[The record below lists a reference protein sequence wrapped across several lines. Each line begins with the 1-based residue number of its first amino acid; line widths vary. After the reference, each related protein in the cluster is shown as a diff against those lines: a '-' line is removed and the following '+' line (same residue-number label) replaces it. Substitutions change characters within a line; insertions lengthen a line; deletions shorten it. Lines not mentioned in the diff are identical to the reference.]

1 MPGLKEVR
9 TRIVSVKSTQQITN
23 AMKMVAASKL
33 RRAQTGILKLRPY
46 AAKLREIM
54 QNLSASIENSQ
65 ESIYSAERKP
75 EKILLV
81 IIASNRGLCGA
92 FNSNVIKMAVNRIH
106 ADYHAQHQAG
116 QVALITIGRKA
127 TDFFRK
133 RKFNVVESHDELF
146 DRLTFA
152 NVSELA
158 GKLMKGFSDQQY
170 DRIDLIYNQFKNAA
184 VQRLIVEQYL
194 PVAPGDNSQQSAV
207 NNPQS
212 PVANHQSKG
221 NKTEADYIFEP
232 DKETIVR
239 ELIPKTLRIQLFK
252 AVLDSYASEQGARMT
267 AMQKATENAKD
278 LLRELNISYNKAR
291 QNAITNAILEIV
303 SGAEALKG

>member
-1 MPGLKEVR
+1 MAGLKEVR
-9 TRIVSVKSTQQITN
+9 IRIASVKSTQQITN

-33 RRAQTGILKLRPY
+33 RRAQTAIIKLRPY
-46 AAKLREIM
+46 AAKLREIL
-54 QNLSASIENSQ
+54 QNLSASIDSSDNNTFSQ
-65 ESIYSAERKP
+65 ERKP

-81 IIASNRGLCGA
+81 VVASNRGLCGA
-92 FNSNVIKMAVNRIH
+92 FNSNVIKMAVNMT
-106 ADYHAQHQAG
+106 ATTYAMQFSQNN
-116 QVALITIGRKA
+116 VSMITIGRKA
-127 TDFFRK
+127 TEFFRK
-133 RKFNVVESHDELF
+133 RKYNVIESHDNLF
-146 DRLTFA
+146 DQLTFA
-152 NVSELA
+152 NASAIAES
-158 GKLMKGFSDQQY
+158 LMKSFADKEY

-194 PVAPGDNSQQSAV
+194 PIAPPQEPVSALK
-207 NNPQS
+207 QTS
-212 PVANHQSKG
+212 PAPAAKA
-221 NKTEADYIFEP
+221 EADYIFEP

-252 AVLDSYASEQGARMT
+252 AVLDSFASEQGARMT

-291 QNAITNAILEIV
+291 QNSITNAILEIV